1 MRLLILNYEYP
12 PLGGGAGVIT
22 QNIAEGL
29 ASRRHQISVIT
40 TWYEGEPEEI
50 TSGNLRIIR
59 LKSKRKKLFQSNPVE
74 MLSWMFAAKKFLNK
88 HLLTEKYD
96 LCFANFS
103 LPGGEVA
110 YSIKLKYKIPYVLM
124 SHGHDI
130 PWFMPEEMMWYH
142 ALTYHWIHTICLQ
155 SERNYIQSEEMK
167 INIDS
172 FLGKSFNSKNK
183 IVYNGWNSR
192 LFSPDYNLRSN
203 KFTILFI
210 GRLVK
215 QKDPLSFLKAIRIV
229 RSEIP
234 DFEVHILGDGKLRK
248 HMEKFIRQN
257 DLTKFV
263 VFKSWISKPEM
274 LNEYRSAS
282 LTVLPSLNEGMSIA
296 TLEALA
302 CGQYVIATKVSNNES
317 LIFPGING
325 EFIEKKNPRDIADKV
340 LDFYNNKFLSNYLIP
355 TENLNKYHKLFEWD
369 NIIDE
374 YEKDLVGIVEQIK
387 LT

>member
-142 ALTYHWIHTICLQ
+142 AFTYHWIHTICLQ
-155 SERNYIQSEEMK
+155 SERNYVQSEDMK
-167 INIDS
+167 KNIDS
-172 FLGKSFNSKNK
+172 FLGRSFNSKNK
-183 IVYNGWNSR
+183 VIYNGWNSK
-192 LFSPDYNLRSN
+192 LFSPDYSQRLK

-215 QKDPLSFLKAIRIV
+215 QKDPLSFLNAMRILK
-229 RSEIP
+229 SKIS
-234 DFEVHILGDGKLRK
+234 DFEVHILGDGKLK
-248 HMEKFIRQN
+248 NKMEKFVYNNNLKDTVI
-257 DLTKFV
+257 
-263 VFKSWISKPEM
+263 FKSWLTKSEM
-274 LNEYRSAS
+274 LNEYHSAS
-282 LTVLPSLNEGMSIA
+282 LVVLPSLNEGMSIA

-317 LIFPGING
+317 LIIPGLNG
-325 EFIEKKNPRDIADKV
+325 DFILKKNPSDIADKV
-340 LDFYNNKFLSNYLIP
+340 LDFYKNKFLLNYTIP
-355 TENLNKYHKLFEWD
+355 QEHLNKYHENFEW
-369 NIIDE
+369 NKIIDE

>member
-142 ALTYHWIHTICLQ
+142 AFTYHWIHTICLQ
-155 SERNYIQSEEMK
+155 SERNYVQSEDMK
-167 INIDS
+167 KNIDS
-172 FLGKSFNSKNK
+172 FLGRSFNSKNK
-183 IVYNGWNSR
+183 VIYNGWNSK
-192 LFSPDYNLRSN
+192 LFSPDYSQRLK

-215 QKDPLSFLKAIRIV
+215 QKDPLSFLNAMRILK
-229 RSEIP
+229 SKIS
-234 DFEVHILGDGKLRK
+234 DFEVHILGDGKLK
-248 HMEKFIRQN
+248 NKMEKFVYNNNLKDTVI
-257 DLTKFV
+257 
-263 VFKSWISKPEM
+263 FKSWLTKSEM
-274 LNEYRSAS
+274 LNEYHSAS
-282 LTVLPSLNEGMSIA
+282 LVVLPSLNEGMSIA

-317 LIFPGING
+317 LIIPGLNG
-325 EFIEKKNPRDIADKV
+325 DFILKKNPSDIADKV
-340 LDFYNNKFLSNYLIP
+340 LDFYKNKFLLNYTIP
-355 TENLNKYHKLFEWD
+355 QEHLNKYHENFEW
-369 NIIDE
+369 NKIIDE
-374 YEKDLVGIVEQIK
+374 YEKDLFLIIEQK
-387 LT
+387 K